1 MLSNVTRAVGAAGI
15 FLLSVFAT
23 VPALAQDDQGDGNQ
37 VEFTGTVTAA
47 PPSGTTGAWTIG
59 GKTVN
64 VDASTEIDQENG
76 ALAVGATVKVE
87 GTTLADGSVQASRIE
102 VLTGAGGSPPPGGGD
117 DQGED
122 DGGVDFTGAIE
133 ALPPS
138 GLIGTWTVAGKQ
150 VQVVST
156 TSLDQEEGGFAIGTI
171 VEVQGQ
177 TGAGGVI
184 VASQIEVKG
193 GGTQAPQPPP
203 EEFELQGTI
212 EALPL
217 SGLIGN

>member
-87 GTTLADGSVQASRIE
+87 GTTQADGSVNASQIE
-102 VLTGAGGSPPPGGGD
+102 VVSGAGGSPPPGGGD
-117 DQGED
+117 DNQVE
-122 DGGVDFTGAIE
+122 FTGTVTA
-133 ALPPS
+133 APPS
-138 GLIGTWTVAGKQ
+138 GTTGTWTIAGKT
-150 VQVVST
+150 VNVDSST
-156 TSLDQEEGGFAIGTI
+156 EID
-171 VEVQGQ
+171 
-177 TGAGGVI
+177 
-184 VASQIEVKG
+184 
-193 GGTQAPQPPP
+193 
-203 EEFELQGTI
+203 
-212 EALPL
+212 
-217 SGLIGN
+217 